1 MTRFNLLHARRWL
14 LVGAALLLAVATVAC
29 TDDNSPTD
37 VNEDDLPTN
46 LLEIRVGPDGIDPPQ
61 EQIRVPDQYQLV
73 VTNESDQD
81 CSFYLGALVRD
92 LEVAPGEK
100 AQTDVQIPPTNG
112 EDNQVDMGC
121 LGDDTRQGTV
131 IIRNATGS
139 SLGVD

>member
-1 MTRFNLLHARRWL
+1 MSSTTRRFGGPSTRPGTISARRRRR
-14 LVGAALLLAVATVAC
+14 
-29 TDDNSPTD
+29 SPW
-37 VNEDDLPTN
+37 
-46 LLEIRVGPDGIDPPQ
+46 
-61 EQIRVPDQYQLV
+61 YQLV